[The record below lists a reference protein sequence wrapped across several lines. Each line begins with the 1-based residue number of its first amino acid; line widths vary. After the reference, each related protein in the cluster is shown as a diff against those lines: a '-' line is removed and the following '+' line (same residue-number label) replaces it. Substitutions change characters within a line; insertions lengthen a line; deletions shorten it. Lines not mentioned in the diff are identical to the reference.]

1 MDTIERPK
9 SETIG
14 EDLDASPA
22 ANQRR
27 RRILLADDSRDN
39 LFLFGTYLKRL
50 AVEVDEAHNGAVAL
64 SKFLAGD
71 YDLILMDVHM
81 PVMDGLTA
89 IREMREAEAR
99 KKIRPTPIV
108 ALTAS
113 VFGEEVDTC
122 IAAGADMYVAKPI
135 KRAALL
141 EVVSLLLER
150 DAGITPPR

>member
-1 MDTIERPK
+1 MDTVERPK
-9 SETIG
+9 S
-14 EDLDASPA
+14 DPVDKSLDTSAG
-22 ANQRR
+22 ANQHR
-27 RRILLADDSRDN
+27 RRILLADDSLDN

-50 AVEVDEAHNGAVAL
+50 AVEVDEARNGSVAL

-89 IREMREAEAR
+89 IREMRGAEAR

-113 VFGEEVDTC
+113 VFGEEIATC

-141 EVVSLLLER
+141 EVVARLLKR
-150 DAGITPPR
+150 DSVITPPR